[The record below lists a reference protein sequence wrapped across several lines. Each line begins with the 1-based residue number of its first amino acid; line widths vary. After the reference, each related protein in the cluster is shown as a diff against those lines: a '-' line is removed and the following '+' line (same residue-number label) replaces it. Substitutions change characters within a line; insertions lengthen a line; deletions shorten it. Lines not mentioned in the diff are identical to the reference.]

1 MQDVLY
7 IAGTIVF
14 FALMVLFAAGCGR
27 IIGTADG
34 DSTPGGLPD
43 EPNALSPAKDSHV

>member
-34 DSTPGGLPD
+34 DSFPGGLPD
-43 EPNALSPAKDSHV
+43 EPTPTSGPKDVNR